1 MKRDSFWFPF
11 EPNRWLS
18 NEKLSLV
25 SLEAKGLWI
34 HLVCLIY
41 KANAGGRLVIN
52 GNPPTPEQISRMVGQ
67 DANPLLKE
75 LEVAGVY
82 EIKEGAIYHG
92 GTAETLA
99 DMNKRSAGYASR
111 STKDRPS
118 MTHRCTI
125 DEPSMHHLSSIDE
138 QKMGHNNNNNNN
150 NNNIKKER
158 EGLRPTHVEWIA
170 FANEIGWRQTD
181 ADSAFD
187 YYQSNGWK
195 VGGKASVKDWRAC
208 ARNCQRR
215 SNQQPTKGTQPMKKP
230 IKSGCESPPTYKIM
244 GFQTLE
250 AWEKAGCP

>member
-1 MKRDSFWFPF
+1 MTQKSLAKLSLTCQYEEGFWFPF

-67 DANPLLKE
+67 NASPLLKE

-82 EIKEGAIYHG
+82 EIKDGAIFHG
-92 GTAETLA
+92 GTAATLA

-111 STKDRPS
+111 I
-118 MTHRCTI
+118 THRCSK

-150 NNNIKKER
+150 NNNNKRKRERAYALRTLNGLPLLKRLGGGRRMRSQLLITTRATDGRSGERRRLRIGERAQGTVSGETKTKRKEA
-158 EGLRPTHVEWIA
+158 I
-170 FANEIGWRQTD
+170 
-181 ADSAFD
+181 S
-187 YYQSNGWK
+187 
-195 VGGKASVKDWRAC
+195 
-208 ARNCQRR
+208 
-215 SNQQPTKGTQPMKKP
+215 
-230 IKSGCESPPTYKIM
+230 
-244 GFQTLE
+244 
-250 AWEKAGCP
+250 CPLAL

>member
-67 DANPLLKE
+67 DANRLLKE

-82 EIKEGAIYHG
+82 EIKDGAIYHG

-150 NNNIKKER
+150 KKER
-158 EGLRPTHVEWIA
+158 EGLRPSHAEWIA
-170 FANEIGWRQTD
+170 FANEIGWRLAD
-181 ADSAFD
+181 AESAFD

-215 SNQQPTKGTQPMKKP
+215 SNQQPTKGNQPMKKP

>member
-1 MKRDSFWFPF
+1 VKRDSFWFPF

-67 DANPLLKE
+67 DASPLIKE

-82 EIKEGAIYHG
+82 EIKDGAIYHG
-92 GTAETLA
+92 GTAATLA

-111 STKDRPS
+111 I
-118 MTHRCTI
+118 THRCPK

-150 NNNIKKER
+150 NNNNKKER
-158 EGLRPTHVEWIA
+158 EGLRPTLPQWIA
-170 FANEIGWRQTD
+170 FAKEIGWSEKD
-181 ADSAFD
+181 AETAFF
-187 YYQSNGWK
+187 YYGSVGWMIGNK
-195 VGGKASVKDWRAC
+195 PMKNWKLC
-208 ARNCQRR
+208 ARTCQRR
-215 SNQQPTKGTQPMKKP
+215 NQNQKKGGDLMSISSLEFDGMKKV
-230 IKSGCESPPTYKIM
+230 KYENNCNNSK
-244 GFQTLE
+244 
-250 AWEKAGCP
+250 

>member
-52 GNPPTPEQISRMVGQ
+52 GNSPTPEQISRMVGQ

-82 EIKEGAIYHG
+82 EIKDGAIYHG

-118 MTHRCTI
+118 MTHRCSK

-138 QKMGHNNNNNNN
+138 QKMGHNNNNNN
-150 NNNIKKER
+150 IKKER
-158 EGLRPTHVEWIA
+158 EGLRPTHAEWIA
-170 FANEIGWRQTD
+170 FAKEIGWKETD
-181 ADSAFD
+181 AESAFD
-187 YYQSNGWK
+187 YYQSNGWR
-195 VGGKASVKDWRAC
+195 VGGRASVKDWRAC

>member
-1 MKRDSFWFPF
+1 MRRDSFWFPF

-67 DANPLLKE
+67 DANQLLKE

-118 MTHRCTI
+118 MPHRCII

-150 NNNIKKER
+150 KKER
-158 EGLRPTHVEWIA
+158 EGLRPSHAEWIA

-181 ADSAFD
+181 AESAFD

-195 VGGKASVKDWRAC
+195 VGGKAAVKDWRAC

-215 SNQQPTKGTQPMKKP
+215 SNQQPTKGNQPMKKP

>member
-41 KANAGGRLVIN
+41 KANAGGKLVIN
-52 GNPPTPEQISRMVGQ
+52 GNPPTPEQISRIVGQ
-67 DANPLLKE
+67 DAKPLLQE

-82 EIKEGAIYHG
+82 EIKDGAIYHG

-125 DEPSMHHLSSIDE
+125 DEPSMNHLSFKDE
-138 QKMGHNNNNNNN
+138 QKMGHNNN

-158 EGLRPTHVEWIA
+158 EGLRPTLAEWID
-170 FANEIGWRQTD
+170 FAKEIGWRQAD
-181 ADSAFD
+181 AESAFD

-195 VGGKASVKDWRAC
+195 VGGKAPVKDWRAC

-215 SNQQPTKGTQPMKKP
+215 NQQPMKGNQPMKKP
-230 IKSGCESPPTYKIM
+230 IKSGCESPPRYKLWGYTTYQEWM
-244 GFQTLE
+244 N
-250 AWEKAGCP
+250 AGCP

>member
-67 DANPLLKE
+67 DANRLLKE

-82 EIKEGAIYHG
+82 EIKDGAIYHG

-118 MTHRCTI
+118 MSHRCTI

-138 QKMGHNNNNNNN
+138 QKMGHINNNNNNN
-150 NNNIKKER
+150 NKKER
-158 EGLRPTHVEWIA
+158 EGLRPSHAEWIA
-170 FANEIGWRQTD
+170 FAKEIGWKETD
-181 ADSAFD
+181 AESAFD

-195 VGGKASVKDWRAC
+195 VGGRASVKDWRAC

-215 SNQQPTKGTQPMKKP
+215 SNQQPTKGNQLMKKP

>member
-67 DANPLLKE
+67 DAKPLLQE

-82 EIKEGAIYHG
+82 EIKDGAIYHG

-118 MTHRCTI
+118 MPHRCII

-150 NNNIKKER
+150 NNKKER
-158 EGLRPTHVEWIA
+158 EGLRPTLPQWIA
-170 FANEIGWRQTD
+170 FAKEIGWPEKD
-181 ADSAFD
+181 AETAFF
-187 YYQSNGWK
+187 YYGSVGWMIGNK
-195 VGGKASVKDWRAC
+195 PMKNWKLC
-208 ARNCQRR
+208 ARTCQRR
-215 SNQQPTKGTQPMKKP
+215 NQNQKKGGDLMSISSLEFDGMEKV
-230 IKSGCESPPTYKIM
+230 KI
-244 GFQTLE
+244 
-250 AWEKAGCP
+250 